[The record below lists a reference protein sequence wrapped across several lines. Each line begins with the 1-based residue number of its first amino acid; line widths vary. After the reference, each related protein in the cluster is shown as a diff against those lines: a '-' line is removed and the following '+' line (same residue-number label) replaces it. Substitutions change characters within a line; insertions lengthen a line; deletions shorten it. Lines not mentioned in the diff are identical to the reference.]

1 MRHSH
6 AERGND
12 HRAHADYPLSK
23 VIPMQLLTL
32 PPSPALATS
41 IRATAQV
48 FEDPK
53 SQALLAHVQ
62 QVAPSEA
69 SVLIIGETG
78 TGKELIA
85 RHIHNL
91 SARRHRPFVAVNCG
105 AFSESL
111 VEAELF
117 GHEKGAFTGALTAK
131 AGWFE
136 EANGGTLFLDEIG
149 DLPMAIQVKLLR
161 VLQEREV
168 VRLGSRKSTPIDV
181 RVLAAT
187 NVQLER
193 AINAGHFRE
202 DLFYR
207 LNVVNLELHTLRER
221 PGDIMPLTRHF
232 IDVYSQRMGYG
243 PIRISPEAEQKLKTY
258 SWPGNIRELENVIHH
273 TLLICRNGVIQR
285 DDLRLSNLRIE
296 RQDEAAQVDDST
308 HALLERA
315 FQKLFEEQ
323 AGALH
328 EKVEDALLRAAYRFS
343 HYNQVHTA
351 GLLGL
356 SRNVTRA
363 RLIKIGELAVNKRR
377 PGEQLQGD
385 RMVQL
390 SV

>member
-1 MRHSH
+1 
-6 AERGND
+6 
-12 HRAHADYPLSK
+12 
-23 VIPMQLLTL
+23 MQLLTL

-53 SQALLAHVQ
+53 SRALLTHVQ
-62 QVAPSEA
+62 QVAPSDA

-78 TGKELIA
+78 TGKELVA

-91 SARRHRPFVAVNCG
+91 SARKNRPFVAVNCG

-117 GHEKGAFTGALTAK
+117 GHEKGAFTGAIGAK

-149 DLPMAIQVKLLR
+149 DLPMPIQVKLLR

-202 DLFYR
+202 DLYYR
-207 LNVVNLELHTLRER
+207 LNVVSLELSPLRER
-221 PGDIMPLTRHF
+221 PGDILPLTRHF
-232 IDVYSQRMGYG
+232 IEAYSRRLGYG
-243 PIRISPEAEQKLKTY
+243 PISITPDAEHKLKQY

-273 TLLICRNGVIQR
+273 TLLICRDGLIQR

-296 RQDEAAQVDDST
+296 RQDDTPALDESADALLT
-308 HALLERA
+308 RAFHAL
-315 FQKLFEEQ
+315 FEQQ

-328 EKVEDALLRAAYRFS
+328 EKVEDTLLRAAYRFS

-351 GLLGL
+351 NLLGL
-356 SRNVTRA
+356 SRNITRT

-377 PGEQLQGD
+377 PVDTTPGD
-385 RMVQL
+385 RVLQL
-390 SV
+390 SI

>member
-1 MRHSH
+1 
-6 AERGND
+6 
-12 HRAHADYPLSK
+12 
-23 VIPMQLLTL
+23 MQLLTL

-78 TGKELIA
+78 TGKELVA

-91 SARRHRPFVAVNCG
+91 SARRNRPFVAVNCG

-117 GHEKGAFTGALTAK
+117 GHEKGAFTGALSAK

-149 DLPMAIQVKLLR
+149 DLPMPIQVKLLR

-168 VRLGSRKSTPIDV
+168 VRLGSRKSIPIDV

-187 NVQLER
+187 NVQLEK

-202 DLFYR
+202 DLYYR
-207 LNVVNLELHTLRER
+207 LDVVSLELSPLRER
-221 PGDIMPLTRHF
+221 PGDILPLTRHF
-232 IDVYSQRMGYG
+232 IEVYSKRLGYG
-243 PIRISPEAEQKLKTY
+243 PISISAEAEHKLRSY

-273 TLLICRNGVIQR
+273 TLLICRNGLIQH
-285 DDLRLSNLRIE
+285 DDLRLSNMRIE
-296 RQDEAAQVDDST
+296 RLDDTAPVDESAE
-308 HALLERA
+308 ALLTRA
-315 FQKLFEEQ
+315 FQTLFEEQ

-351 GLLGL
+351 NLLGL
-356 SRNVTRA
+356 SRNVTRT

-377 PGEQLQGD
+377 PTEQTTGD
-385 RMVQL
+385 RLLQL
-390 SV
+390 SI